1 MVSPQAQISLTRSE
15 LLRLECEGGLEF
27 ANGQMVPKPT
37 SIGSSAI
44 EVAIGC
50 LLGNEAARTGEAAV
64 FLASMG
70 YQCFADDPAKT
81 RKPDVSLVRAC
92 RMAGINPDEPFMP
105 IPAELAVEVISPKD
119 LASDVANRVEE
130 YLHASFPQIWIVY
143 PSTRTVSIHRADG
156 SVSLLH
162 ENDEIRGES
171 ALPEFKC
178 KVADFFASTD
188 KPSAA

>member
-92 RMAGINPDEPFMP
+92 RMAGILTNRSCQFLLNRRWKSFRLKIWHPTLQTEWKNTST
-105 IPAELAVEVISPKD
+105 PAS
-119 LASDVANRVEE
+119 R
-130 YLHASFPQIWIVY
+130 
-143 PSTRTVSIHRADG
+143 
-156 SVSLLH
+156 
-162 ENDEIRGES
+162 
-171 ALPEFKC
+171 
-178 KVADFFASTD
+178 
-188 KPSAA
+188 